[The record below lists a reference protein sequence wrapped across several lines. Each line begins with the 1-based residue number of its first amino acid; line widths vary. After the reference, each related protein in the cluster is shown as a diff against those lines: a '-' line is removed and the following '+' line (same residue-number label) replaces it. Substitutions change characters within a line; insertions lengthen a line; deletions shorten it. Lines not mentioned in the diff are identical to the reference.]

1 MAKIRKGDLFSVVE
15 QFDTAGELVE
25 FADALLRHG
34 LVSAL
39 DTFLVVEMRPGY
51 VLIAPSQEQKKTG
64 DDARLGHHSVMEPAK
79 PAESGGIGGLA
90 PRPVDLNYS
99 AQVTDLCVRRRARRW
114 PA

>member
-15 QFDTAGELVE
+15 EFDTAGELVD
-25 FADALLRHG
+25 FADALLAHG

-51 VLIAPSQEQKKTG
+51 VLIAPFSEKKEHNG
-64 DDARLGHHSVMEPAK
+64 DGRLGRHSVTEPAK
-79 PAESGGIGGLA
+79 PAQSGGIGGQA

-99 AQVTDLCVRRRARRW
+99 AQVTDLCRKRLRRW